1 MKKLAIALI
10 LALALAL
17 PGCSL
22 LREDGEPSEAD
33 RLVGIYI
40 TDSYIDTFDFEAYVN
55 DNAASLLNGDGE
67 VSREDAAKYSRR
79 IYAEVTDGKTSF
91 PIEGVPMIAARYE
104 RDGESYTG
112 SDSGDKLADV
122 HLSINNSNDME
133 TVTLTGEI
141 FTASGSGRVTAYCN
155 PVYQQEDG
163 RIYLVPGEG
172 MTADSGGSMAFTL
185 SDSRESAVEG
195 EPGYGM
201 DITLT
206 ATGRYPSEKLAVL
219 LYSADGELMGR
230 TEYAP
235 EDMPEEIAADGAAW
249 AVFED
254 YTRDFLGEPQVI
266 RRLIAAGSD
275 EGFLSL
281 HMEPGEVLYT
291 PRTTCLISE

>member
-10 LALALAL
+10 LALALSL

-22 LREDGEPSEAD
+22 LREDSEPSETD
-33 RLVGIYI
+33 RLVGVYI
-40 TDSYIDTFDFEAYVN
+40 TESYIDTFDFEAYFQ
-55 DNAASLLNGDGE
+55 DNASSLSGGGE
-67 VSREDAAKYSRR
+67 ISREDTEKYSQR
-79 IYAEVTDGKTSF
+79 IYAEVVDGKTSF
-91 PIEGVPMIAARYE
+91 PIVGVPLIAARYE
-104 RDGESYTG
+104 KDGESYTG
-112 SDSGDKLADV
+112 SDCGDKLADV
-122 HLSINNSNDME
+122 HLSINNSDDMVT
-133 TVTLTGEI
+133 TVLTGEI
-141 FTASGSGRVTAYCN
+141 FTDSGSGRVTAYCN
-155 PVYQQEDG
+155 PVYQQADG

-172 MTADSGGSMAFTL
+172 MTADSGGSMVFSL

-201 DITLT
+201 EITLT
-206 ATGRYPSEKLAVL
+206 ATGRYPSDKLAVL
-219 LYSADGELMGR
+219 LYSSDGALMGR

-254 YTRDFLGEPQVI
+254 YTRDFLGEPQAI

-281 HMEPGEVLYT
+281 HMEPGEVFYT
-291 PRTTCLISE
+291 PRTTYLK

>member
-10 LALALAL
+10 LALALSL

-22 LREDGEPSEAD
+22 LREDGEPSETD
-33 RLVGIYI
+33 RLVGVYI
-40 TDSYIDTFDFEAYVN
+40 TESYIDTFDFEAYFQ
-55 DNAASLLNGDGE
+55 DNASSLSGGGE
-67 VSREDAAKYSRR
+67 ISREDTEKYSQR
-79 IYAEVTDGKTSF
+79 IYAEVVDGKTSF
-91 PIEGVPMIAARYE
+91 PIVGVPMIAARYE
-104 RDGESYTG
+104 KDGESYTG
-112 SDSGDKLADV
+112 SDCGDKLADV
-122 HLSINNSNDME
+122 HLSINNSDDMVA
-133 TVTLTGEI
+133 TVLTGEI
-141 FTASGSGRVTAYCN
+141 FTDSGSGRVTAYCN
-155 PVYQQEDG
+155 PVYQQADG

-172 MTADSGGSMAFTL
+172 MTADSGGSMVFSL

-195 EPGYGM
+195 EQGYGM
-201 DITLT
+201 EITLT
-206 ATGRYPSEKLAVL
+206 ATGRYPSDKLAVL

-281 HMEPGEVLYT
+281 HMEPGEVFYT
-291 PRTTCLISE
+291 PRTTYLK